1 MKVTFSD
8 QGFLRVDL
16 SDEPQEVSNYLLDQL
31 PDRVSELMEHEH
43 SIETDHEK
51 QFVEVSI
58 PILDLI
64 YRIVEEKEHD
74 IEYEKKHAKQEE
86 GDTE

>member
-8 QGFLRVDL
+8 QGFLRLDL
-16 SDEPQEVSNYLLDQL
+16 SDESPEISNYLFDQL
-31 PDRVSELMEHEH
+31 PDRVNELVEHEH
-43 SIETDHEK
+43 SIETDYDK

-58 PILDLI
+58 PILGLM

-74 IEYEKKHAKQEE
+74 IEYEKKHMEVPE
-86 GDTE
+86 